1 MNNQI
6 WGMLNATEQK
16 LLREVE
22 PAKLAKLDEDG
33 LAELHDRVRRARNK
47 YSKLYRRRAGAQ
59 VGRDASRA
67 GAHAQHA
74 RTVAK
79 AEAFEDALA
88 TVSRQLAKVAQAAA
102 RELRAERLAAAR
114 GEGKPG
120 AKKSAKKKAAA
131 AEKRAS
137 RPAQQKRKTPAK
149 KRARASTRAT
159 NARRQAKRDS
169 R

>member
-6 WGMLNATEQK
+6 WGMLNATEQQ

-22 PAKLAKLDEDG
+22 PAALARLDEDE
-33 LAELHDRVRRARNK
+33 LAALHDRVRRARNK

-59 VGRDASRA
+59 VGRDATR
-67 GAHAQHA
+67 AHAHEQHA

-114 GEGKPG
+114 GASKPG
-120 AKKSAKKKAAA
+120 AKKPAKKKAAA
-131 AEKRAS
+131 KKRAS
-137 RPAQQKRKTPAK
+137 RPARQQRKTPAK
-149 KRARASTRAT
+149 KRARAATRAT
-159 NARRQAKRDS
+159 NARRQAKRDA

>member
-6 WGMLNATEQK
+6 WGMLNATEQQ

-22 PAKLAKLDEDG
+22 PAALARLDEDE
-33 LAELHDRVRRARNK
+33 LAALHDRVRRARNK

-59 VGRDASRA
+59 VGRDATR
-67 GAHAQHA
+67 AHAHEQHA

-88 TVSRQLAKVAQAAA
+88 TVSRQLAKVAQASA

-114 GEGKPG
+114 GAGKPG
-120 AKKSAKKKAAA
+120 AKPAKKQAAA
-131 AEKRAS
+131 KKRAS

-149 KRARASTRAT
+149 KRARAATRST
-159 NARRQAKRDS
+159 NARRQAKRDA

>member
-1 MNNQI
+1 VNNQI
-6 WGMLNATEQK
+6 WGMLNATEQQ
-16 LLREVE
+16 LLRKVE
-22 PAKLAKLDEDG
+22 PSALARLDEDG
-33 LAELHDRVRRARNK
+33 LAELHDRVRRARTK

-59 VGRDASRA
+59 VGRDATR
-67 GAHAQHA
+67 AHAHEQHA

-88 TVSRQLAKVAQAAA
+88 TVSRQLAKAAQASA

-114 GEGKPG
+114 GAGKPG
-120 AKKSAKKKAAA
+120 AKKPTKKRAAAKKG
-131 AEKRAS
+131 AS
-137 RPAQQKRKTPAK
+137 RPTQQKRKTPAK

>member
-6 WGMLNATEQK
+6 WGMLNASEQQ
-16 LLREVE
+16 LLRQVE
-22 PAKLAKLDEDG
+22 PAALARLDEDE
-33 LAELHDRVRRARNK
+33 LADLHDRVRRARNK

-59 VGRDASRA
+59 VGRDRSRG

-88 TVSRQLAKVAQAAA
+88 TVSRQLAKAAQASA

-114 GEGKPG
+114 NAKSGNKKP
-120 AKKSAKKKAAA
+120 AKKKASAR
-131 AEKRAS
+131 KRAT
-137 RPAQQKRKTPAK
+137 RPATKQRKTPSTK
-149 KRARASTRAT
+149 KARASTRAA
-159 NARRQAKRDS
+159 NARRQAKRDG